1 MPSVLPKCYN
11 RLYQARERSSSA
23 WRAVAV
29 SSPNL
34 ALERQARAK
43 TVLTRCNSFVTNFQT
58 QFRRNLAVYYV
69 ISLCIAQ

>member
-1 MPSVLPKCYN
+1 MLQPPLPGEGKIILSLAGGCRFLPKPG
-11 RLYQARERSSSA
+11 L
-23 WRAVAV
+23 V
-29 SSPNL
+29 
-34 ALERQARAK
+34 ERQARAK